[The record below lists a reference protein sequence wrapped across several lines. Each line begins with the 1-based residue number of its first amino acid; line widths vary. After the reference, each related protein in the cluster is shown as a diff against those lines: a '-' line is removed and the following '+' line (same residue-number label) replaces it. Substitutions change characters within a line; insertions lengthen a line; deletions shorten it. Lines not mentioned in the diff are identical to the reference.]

1 MKYVQLSFDDIPG
14 LKDIFDQLISEL
26 AIDETPTK
34 GDLDLSNDEID
45 TYLNTH
51 DDEETGLE
59 DIEHALAHNILDFLH
74 NPDQLLQ
81 AVHAYARFKEVN
93 A

>member
-1 MKYVQLSFDDIPG
+1 MKYKQLSFDDMPG
-14 LKDIFDQLISEL
+14 LKDIFDHLLSEIE
-26 AIDETPTK
+26 IDETPTR

-45 TYLNTH
+45 TYLSTH
-51 DDEETGLE
+51 DEETCLE

-81 AVHAYARFKEVN
+81 AVKAYALFKEMN
-93 A
+93 S

>member
-1 MKYVQLSFDDIPG
+1 MNYKQLSFDDIPG

-26 AIDETPTK
+26 YIDETPTK

-51 DDEETGLE
+51 DEETCFE

-74 NPDQLLQ
+74 TPDQLLQ
-81 AVHAYARFKEVN
+81 AVKAYAIFKEMN
-93 A
+93 S